1 MSLLRY
7 FINAIPRSPKRKG
20 LLMRLYY
27 IWQEGF
33 TQVGHAAAALML
45 FSMFAGAVPGFWAA
59 WVFCG
64 LDFMYFLA
72 LVPCLFMTARKSKF
86 KAGDISVRNVY
97 EGETATVDLHV
108 SAEDKLNAASLGCFR
123 MDSSLKCEESALI
136 AVAAGVTAKLTC
148 KIQTKKR
155 GAFEIPKVSV
165 IIPEING
172 ALRYAANAGNA
183 ELLVF
188 PQPLRIGAF
197 PFLISGASGVVFAPL
212 LMPSLTRGMDFVGV
226 REYREGD
233 SLRDL
238 HHKAFARYGKPF
250 TKEFETERGAGAI
263 LVLDVTAHSLREK
276 SSVEMLIRLAAGVGL
291 WLLER
296 KALGRFF
303 IGDDEISLVEGDGGV
318 SFLEALARIPAAS
331 LLKMRFLKETRESR
345 NAKNS
350 RKLASAHKLWAPAA
364 RPLGPVLRLGLFATD
379 DPLVH
384 KQVILNAHLKA
395 DDEFKIAISDDV
407 LSVNAARLEKVF
419 HERLRFERSFRERPH
434 GNSRE
439 AEVSL

>member
-1 MSLLRY
+1 
-7 FINAIPRSPKRKG
+7 
-20 LLMRLYY
+20 MRLYY

-33 TQVGHAAAALML
+33 TQVGHAAAALL
-45 FSMFAGAVPGFWAA
+45 IFSMFAGAVPGFWAA

-72 LVPCLFMTARKSKF
+72 LVPCLFMTARKSRF
-86 KAGDISVRNVY
+86 KAGYISVRNVY
-97 EGETATVDLHV
+97 EGEMATVGLQIA
-108 SAEDKLNAASLGCFR
+108 AEDKLNAVSLGCFR
-123 MDSSLKCEESALI
+123 MDPSLKCEESAFV
-136 AVAAGVTAKLTC
+136 AVAAGEMAKLTC

-155 GAFEIPKVSV
+155 GAFEIPKVAL
-165 IIPEING
+165 ILPEING
-172 ALRYAANAGNA
+172 ALRYAANAGKA

-188 PQPLRIGAF
+188 PHPLRVVTF
-197 PFLISGASGVVFAPL
+197 PFLTSGASGVVFAPL

-263 LVLDVTAHSLREK
+263 LVLDVTARSLREK
-276 SSVEMLIRLAAGVGL
+276 SAVEMLIRLAAGIGL

-303 IGDDEISLVEGDGGV
+303 IGDDEIALVQGDGGV

-331 LLKMRFLKETRESR
+331 WLEARTSNGSRASR

-350 RKLASAHKLWAPAA
+350 RNAENSRKLASAPKLWSPAA
-364 RPLGPVLRLGLFATD
+364 RPLGPVLRVGLFATD

-384 KQVILNAHLKA
+384 KQVILDAHSKLTNESKT
-395 DDEFKIAISDDV
+395 AISDDV
-407 LSVNAARLEKVF
+407 LSVNAAHLERVF
-419 HERLRFERSFRERPH
+419 NERLHRERAHLERSPE
-434 GNSRE
+434 NSRE

>member
-1 MSLLRY
+1 M
-7 FINAIPRSPKRKG
+7 
-20 LLMRLYY
+20 
-27 IWQEGF
+27 
-33 TQVGHAAAALML
+33 GHAAAALMM

-97 EGETATVDLHV
+97 EGETSTVDLHV
-108 SAEDKLNAASLGCFR
+108 TAEDKLNAVSLGCFR
-123 MDSSLKCEESALI
+123 MDPSLKCEESAL
-136 AVAAGVTAKLTC
+136 VAIVAGETAKLTC

-155 GAFEIPKVSV
+155 GAFEISKVAV

-172 ALRYAANAGNA
+172 ALRYAANVGKA

-188 PQPLRIGAF
+188 PRPLRVGAF
-197 PFLISGASGVVFAPL
+197 PFLTSGASGVVFAPL

-276 SSVEMLIRLAAGVGL
+276 SAVEMLIRLAAGVGL

-303 IGDDEISLVEGDGGV
+303 IGDDEIALVQGDGGV

-331 LLKMRFLKETRESR
+331 WLEARASR
-345 NAKNS
+345 NAT
-350 RKLASAHKLWAPAA
+350 SAQKLWSPAA
-364 RPLGPVLRLGLFATD
+364 RPLGPVLRMGLFATD

-384 KQVILNAHLKA
+384 KQVILDVHSKLTNESKT
-395 DDEFKIAISDDV
+395 AISDDV
-407 LSVNAARLEKVF
+407 LSVNAAHLEKAF
-419 HERLRFERSFRERPH
+419 QERSPE
-434 GNSRE
+434 NSRE

>member
-1 MSLLRY
+1 
-7 FINAIPRSPKRKG
+7 
-20 LLMRLYY
+20 MRLFY

-33 TQVGHAAAALML
+33 TQVGHAAAALLM

-86 KAGDISVRNVY
+86 KAGDIAVRNVY
-97 EGETATVDLHV
+97 EGEIATVSLQVH
-108 SAEDKLNAASLGCFR
+108 AIDKLNAVSLGCFR
-123 MDSSLKCEESALI
+123 MDSSLLCEESALVPI
-136 AVAAGVTAKLTC
+136 AAGETMELTC

-155 GAFEIPKVSV
+155 GAFEIPKISV
-165 IIPEING
+165 IAPEING
-172 ALRYAANAGNA
+172 ALRYAADAGKA

-188 PQPLRIGAF
+188 PRPLRVSAF
-197 PFLISGASGVVFAPL
+197 PFLTSGASGVVFAPL

-263 LVLDVTAHSLREK
+263 LVLDVTARNLREK
-276 SSVEMLIRLAAGVGL
+276 SSVEMLIRLAAGIGL

-296 KALGRFF
+296 SALGRFF
-303 IGDDEISLVEGDGGV
+303 IGDDEIPLVQGDGGV
-318 SFLEALARIPAAS
+318 SLLESLARIPAAS
-331 LLKMRFLKETRESR
+331 LLETRSLKGWRTSRVSTNSR
-345 NAKNS
+345 NAAKTP
-350 RKLASAHKLWAPAA
+350 KLWSPAA
-364 RPLGPVLRLGLFATD
+364 RPLGPVLRLGLFATE

-384 KQVILNAHLKA
+384 KQVVLDVHAKNS
-395 DDEFKIAISDDV
+395 DDPKSAISDDV
-407 LSVNAARLEKVF
+407 LAVNAVRL
-419 HERLRFERSFRERPH
+419 ERSFEM
-434 GNSRE
+434 SRE
-439 AEVSL
+439 TEVSL

>member
-1 MSLLRY
+1 
-7 FINAIPRSPKRKG
+7 
-20 LLMRLYY
+20 MRLYY

-97 EGETATVDLHV
+97 EGETSTIDLHV
-108 SAEDKLNAASLGCFR
+108 TAEDKLNAVALGCFR
-123 MDSSLKCEESALI
+123 MDPSLKCEESTLVAI
-136 AVAAGVTAKLTC
+136 AAGETAKLTC

-155 GAFEIPKVSV
+155 GAFEISKVAV

-172 ALRYAANAGNA
+172 ALRYAANVGKA

-188 PQPLRIGAF
+188 PRPLRVGAF
-197 PFLISGASGVVFAPL
+197 PFLTSGASGAVFAPL

-263 LVLDVTAHSLREK
+263 LVLDVTARSLREK
-276 SSVEMLIRLAAGVGL
+276 SAVEMLIRLAAGVGL

-303 IGDDEISLVEGDGGV
+303 IGDDEIALVQGDGGV

-331 LLKMRFLKETRESR
+331 WLETRASR
-345 NAKNS
+345 SAVNS
-350 RKLASAHKLWAPAA
+350 RSATNAQKLWSPAA
-364 RPLGPVLRLGLFATD
+364 RPLGPVLRMGLFATE

-384 KQVILNAHLKA
+384 KQVILDAHSKLTNESKT
-395 DDEFKIAISDDV
+395 AISDDV
-407 LSVNAARLEKVF
+407 LSVNAALLERVF
-419 HERLRFERSFRERPH
+419 NERLHRERAHLERSPE
-434 GNSRE
+434 NSRE

>member
-1 MSLLRY
+1 MSLFHF

-27 IWQEGF
+27 VWQEGF

-86 KAGDISVRNVY
+86 KTGHISVRNVY

-108 SAEDKLNAASLGCFR
+108 SAEDKLNAVSLGCFR
-123 MDSSLKCEESALI
+123 MDTSLKCEESALV
-136 AVAAGVTAKLTC
+136 AVAAGETAKLTC

-155 GAFEIPKVSV
+155 GAFEIPKVAV

-172 ALRYAANAGNA
+172 ALRYAANAGKA

-188 PQPLRIGAF
+188 PRPLRVGTF
-197 PFLISGASGVVFAPL
+197 PFLTSGASGAVFAPL

-263 LVLDVTAHSLREK
+263 LVLDVTSRSLREK
-276 SSVEMLIRLAAGVGL
+276 SAVEMLIRLAAGVGL

-303 IGDDEISLVEGDGGV
+303 IGDDEIALVEGDGGL
-318 SFLEALARIPAAS
+318 SFLEALARIPATSLFEMRAS
-331 LLKMRFLKETRESR
+331 RIAEK
-345 NAKNS
+345 S
-350 RKLASAHKLWAPAA
+350 RKLTSAPKLWSPAA
-364 RPLGPVLRLGLFATD
+364 RPLGPVLRMGLFATD

-384 KQVILNAHLKA
+384 KQVILDAHSKLT
-395 DDEFKIAISDDV
+395 DESKVAISDDI
-407 LSVNAARLEKVF
+407 LSVNAAHLERVF
-419 HERLRFERSFRERPH
+419 NERLLRERAH
-434 GNSRE
+434 LEHVSRDSLENSRE

>member
-27 IWQEGF
+27 VWQEGF

-97 EGETATVDLHV
+97 EGETSTVDLHV
-108 SAEDKLNAASLGCFR
+108 TAEDKLNAVSLGCFR
-123 MDSSLKCEESALI
+123 MDPSLKCEESTLVAI
-136 AVAAGVTAKLTC
+136 AAGEMAKLTC

-172 ALRYAANAGNA
+172 ALRYAANAGKA

-188 PQPLRIGAF
+188 PRPVRVGSF
-197 PFLISGASGVVFAPL
+197 PFLTSGASGAVFAPL

-263 LVLDVTAHSLREK
+263 LVLDVMARSLREK

-303 IGDDEISLVEGDGGV
+303 IGDDEIALVQGDSGV

-331 LLKMRFLKETRESR
+331 WLEARISKGPRNSR
-345 NAKNS
+345 NV
-350 RKLASAHKLWAPAA
+350 ASAPKLWSPAA
-364 RPLGPVLRLGLFATD
+364 RPLGPVLRMGLFATE

-384 KQVILNAHLKA
+384 KQVILDAHLKA
-395 DDEFKIAISDDV
+395 SDESKTAISDDV
-407 LSVNAARLEKVF
+407 LSVNAARLEKTF
-419 HERLRFERSFRERPH
+419 LERLRNERAHSERPL

>member
-1 MSLLRY
+1 M
-7 FINAIPRSPKRKG
+7 
-20 LLMRLYY
+20 
-27 IWQEGF
+27 
-33 TQVGHAAAALML
+33 GHAAAALML

-72 LVPCLFMTARKSKF
+72 LVPCLFMTVRKSKF
-86 KAGDISVRNVY
+86 KTGDISVRNVY
-97 EGETATVDLHV
+97 EGETSTIDLHV
-108 SAEDKLNAASLGCFR
+108 TAEDKLNAVSLGCFR
-123 MDSSLKCEESALI
+123 MDPSLKCEESALVAI
-136 AVAAGVTAKLTC
+136 AAGETAKLTC

-155 GAFEIPKVSV
+155 GAFEISKVAV

-172 ALRYAANAGNA
+172 ALRYAANVGKA

-188 PQPLRIGAF
+188 PRPLRVGAF
-197 PFLISGASGVVFAPL
+197 PFLTSGASGVVFAPL

-250 TKEFETERGAGAI
+250 TKDFETERGAGAI
-263 LVLDVTAHSLREK
+263 LVLDVTARSLREK
-276 SSVEMLIRLAAGVGL
+276 SAVEMLIRLAAGVGL

-303 IGDDEISLVEGDGGV
+303 IGDDEIALVEGDGGV

-331 LLKMRFLKETRESR
+331 WLETRASR
-345 NAKNS
+345 NATG
-350 RKLASAHKLWAPAA
+350 AQKLWSPAA
-364 RPLGPVLRLGLFATD
+364 RPLGPVLRMGLFATD

-384 KQVILNAHLKA
+384 KQVILDAHSKLTNESKT
-395 DDEFKIAISDDV
+395 AISDDV
-407 LSVNAARLEKVF
+407 LSVNAAHLEKAF
-419 HERLRFERSFRERPH
+419 QERSFE
-434 GNSRE
+434 NSRE

>member
-1 MSLLRY
+1 
-7 FINAIPRSPKRKG
+7 
-20 LLMRLYY
+20 MRLYY
-27 IWQEGF
+27 VWQEGF

-97 EGETATVDLHV
+97 EGETSTVDLHV
-108 SAEDKLNAASLGCFR
+108 TAENKLNAVSLGCFR
-123 MDSSLKCEESALI
+123 MDPTLKCEESALVAI
-136 AVAAGVTAKLTC
+136 AAGETAKLTC

-155 GAFEIPKVSV
+155 GAFEIPKVAL
-165 IIPEING
+165 ILPEING
-172 ALRYAANAGNA
+172 ALRYAANAGKA

-188 PQPLRIGAF
+188 PRPLRVGAF
-197 PFLISGASGVVFAPL
+197 PFLTSGASGAVFAPL

-263 LVLDVTAHSLREK
+263 LVLDVTSRSLREK

-303 IGDDEISLVEGDGGV
+303 IGDDEIALVEGDGGV
-318 SFLEALARIPAAS
+318 SFLEALARIPATS
-331 LLKMRFLKETRESR
+331 WLETRTSR

-350 RKLASAHKLWAPAA
+350 RRAVNSRSALKLWSPAA
-364 RPLGPVLRLGLFATD
+364 RPLGPVLRMGLFATD

-384 KQVILNAHLKA
+384 KQVILDAHSKLT
-395 DDEFKIAISDDV
+395 DESKNAISDDI
-407 LSVNAARLEKVF
+407 LSVNAAHLEKAFQERLRLEKSS
-419 HERLRFERSFRERPH
+419 HEHPLE
-434 GNSRE
+434 NSRE

>member
-1 MSLLRY
+1 
-7 FINAIPRSPKRKG
+7 
-20 LLMRLYY
+20 MRLYY

-33 TQVGHAAAALML
+33 TQVGHAAAALLM

-86 KAGDISVRNVY
+86 KTDNITVRNVY
-97 EGETATVDLHV
+97 EGETATVSLHIA
-108 SAEDKLNAASLGCFR
+108 AEDKLNAVSLGCFR
-123 MDSSLKCEESALI
+123 MDSSLLCEESALVPI
-136 AVAAGVTAKLTC
+136 AAGETAEMTC
-148 KIQTKKR
+148 RIQTKKR

-165 IIPEING
+165 IVPEING
-172 ALRYAANAGNA
+172 ALRYAANCGKA

-188 PQPLRIGAF
+188 PRPVRVSAF
-197 PFLISGASGVVFAPL
+197 PFLTSGASGIVFAPL
-212 LMPSLTRGMDFVGV
+212 LMPSLTRGMNFVGV

-263 LVLDVTAHSLREK
+263 LVLDVTARNLREK
-276 SSVEMLIRLAAGVGL
+276 SSVEMLIRLAAGIGL

-296 KALGRFF
+296 SALGRFF
-303 IGDDEISLVEGDGGV
+303 IGDDEIPLVQGDGGV
-318 SFLEALARIPAAS
+318 SLLESLARIPAAS
-331 LLKMRFLKETRESR
+331 LLETRSLKGWRTSRVSTNSR
-345 NAKNS
+345 NAAKTP
-350 RKLASAHKLWAPAA
+350 KLWSPAA
-364 RPLGPVLRLGLFATD
+364 RPLGPVLRLGLFATE

-384 KQVILNAHLKA
+384 KQVVLDTRAKKS
-395 DDEFKIAISDDV
+395 DDSKFAISDDV
-407 LSVNAARLEKVF
+407 LAVNAVRLEQS
-419 HERLRFERSFRERPH
+419 FEL
-434 GNSRE
+434 SRE
-439 AEVSL
+439 TEVSL

>member
-1 MSLLRY
+1 
-7 FINAIPRSPKRKG
+7 
-20 LLMRLYY
+20 MRLYY
-27 IWQEGF
+27 VWQEGF
-33 TQVGHAAAALML
+33 TQVGHAAAALIL

-97 EGETATVDLHV
+97 EGETTTVDLHV
-108 SAEDKLNAASLGCFR
+108 FAEDKLNAVSLGCFR
-123 MDSSLKCEESALI
+123 MDPSLKCEESAL
-136 AVAAGVTAKLTC
+136 VMVDAGETAKLTC

-155 GAFEIPKVSV
+155 GAFEIPKVAL

-172 ALRYAANAGNA
+172 ALRYAANAGKA

-188 PQPLRIGAF
+188 PHPLRVGAF
-197 PFLISGASGVVFAPL
+197 PFLTSGASGVVFAPL

-263 LVLDVTAHSLREK
+263 LVLDVTARSLREK

-303 IGDDEISLVEGDGGV
+303 IGDDEIALVEGDGGV
-318 SFLEALARIPAAS
+318 SFLEALARIPGAS
-331 LLKMRFLKETRESR
+331 WLETRTSR
-345 NAKNS
+345 NAT
-350 RKLASAHKLWAPAA
+350 SAQKLWSPAA
-364 RPLGPVLRLGLFATD
+364 RPLGPVLRMGLFATD

-384 KQVILNAHLKA
+384 KQVILDAHSKLT
-395 DDEFKIAISDDV
+395 DESKNAISDDI
-407 LSVNAARLEKVF
+407 LSVNAAHLERVF
-419 HERLRFERSFRERPH
+419 NERLFRERAH
-434 GNSRE
+434 HEHFFCDSFENSRE

>member
-1 MSLLRY
+1 
-7 FINAIPRSPKRKG
+7 
-20 LLMRLYY
+20 MRLYY

-33 TQVGHAAAALML
+33 TQVGHAASALML

-97 EGETATVDLHV
+97 EGETSTIDLHV
-108 SAEDKLNAASLGCFR
+108 TAEDKLNSVSLGCFR
-123 MDSSLKCEESALI
+123 MDPSLKCEESTLVAI
-136 AVAAGVTAKLTC
+136 AAGEMAKLTC

-172 ALRYAANAGNA
+172 ALRYAANAGKA

-188 PQPLRIGAF
+188 PRPVRVGSF
-197 PFLISGASGVVFAPL
+197 PFLTSGASGAVFAPL
-212 LMPSLTRGMDFVGV
+212 LLPSLTRGMDFVGV

-263 LVLDVTAHSLREK
+263 LVLDVTARNLREK

-303 IGDDEISLVEGDGGV
+303 IGDDEIALVQGDSGV

-331 LLKMRFLKETRESR
+331 WLEAHISKGPRNSR
-345 NAKNS
+345 NAT
-350 RKLASAHKLWAPAA
+350 SAPKLWSPAA
-364 RPLGPVLRLGLFATD
+364 RPLGPVLRMGLFETE

-384 KQVILNAHLKA
+384 KQVILDAHLKA
-395 DDEFKIAISDDV
+395 SDESKTAISDDV
-407 LSVNAARLEKVF
+407 LSVNAARLEYVF
-419 HERLRFERSFRERPH
+419 NERLHRERTISERPLE
-434 GNSRE
+434 NSRE

>member
-1 MSLLRY
+1 
-7 FINAIPRSPKRKG
+7 
-20 LLMRLYY
+20 MRMFY

-97 EGETATVDLHV
+97 EGETSTVDLHV
-108 SAEDKLNAASLGCFR
+108 TAENKLNAVSLGCFR
-123 MDSSLKCEESALI
+123 MDPTLKCEESALVAI
-136 AVAAGVTAKLTC
+136 AAGETAKITC

-155 GAFEIPKVSV
+155 GAFEIPKVALFL
-165 IIPEING
+165 PEING
-172 ALRYAANAGNA
+172 ALRYAANVGKA

-188 PQPLRIGAF
+188 PHPLRVATF
-197 PFLISGASGVVFAPL
+197 PFLTSGASGVVFAPL

-263 LVLDVTAHSLREK
+263 LVLDVTARSLREK
-276 SSVEMLIRLAAGVGL
+276 SAVEMLIRLAAGVGL

-303 IGDDEISLVEGDGGV
+303 IGDDEIALVEGDGGV
-318 SFLEALARIPAAS
+318 SFLEALARIPATSLFEMRAS
-331 LLKMRFLKETRESR
+331 RI
-345 NAKNS
+345 AKNS
-350 RKLASAHKLWAPAA
+350 RSALKLWSPAA
-364 RPLGPVLRLGLFATD
+364 RPLGPVLRMGLFATD

-384 KQVILNAHLKA
+384 KQVILDAHSKLT
-395 DDEFKIAISDDV
+395 DESKVIISDDI
-407 LSVNAARLEKVF
+407 LSVNAAHLEKAF
-419 HERLRFERSFRERPH
+419 QERSFE
-434 GNSRE
+434 NSRE

>member
-1 MSLLRY
+1 
-7 FINAIPRSPKRKG
+7 
-20 LLMRLYY
+20 MRLYY
-27 IWQEGF
+27 VWQEGF
-33 TQVGHAAAALML
+33 TQVGHAAAALIL

-72 LVPCLFMTARKSKF
+72 LVLCLFMTARKSKF

-97 EGETATVDLHV
+97 EGETTTVDLHV
-108 SAEDKLNAASLGCFR
+108 FAEDKLNAVSLGCFR
-123 MDSSLKCEESALI
+123 MDPSLKCEESALVAI
-136 AVAAGVTAKLTC
+136 AAGETAKLTC

-155 GAFEIPKVSV
+155 GAFEIPKVAL

-172 ALRYAANAGNA
+172 ALRYAANAGKA

-188 PQPLRIGAF
+188 PHPLRVATF
-197 PFLISGASGVVFAPL
+197 PFLTSGASGAVFAPL
-212 LMPSLTRGMDFVGV
+212 LMPSLTRGMNFVGV
-226 REYREGD
+226 HEYREGD

-263 LVLDVTAHSLREK
+263 LVLDVTARSLREK

-303 IGDDEISLVEGDGGV
+303 IGDDEIALVEGDGGV
-318 SFLEALARIPAAS
+318 SFLEALARIPGAS
-331 LLKMRFLKETRESR
+331 WLETRTSR

-350 RKLASAHKLWAPAA
+350 RRAVNSRSALKLWSPAA
-364 RPLGPVLRLGLFATD
+364 RPLGPVLRMGLFATD
-379 DPLVH
+379 DPLEH
-384 KQVILNAHLKA
+384 KQVILDAHSKLT
-395 DDEFKIAISDDV
+395 DESKVIISDDV
-407 LSVNAARLEKVF
+407 LSVNAAHLERVF
-419 HERLRFERSFRERPH
+419 NERLLRERAH
-434 GNSRE
+434 LEHFFRDSFENSRE

>member
-1 MSLLRY
+1 M
-7 FINAIPRSPKRKG
+7 
-20 LLMRLYY
+20 
-27 IWQEGF
+27 
-33 TQVGHAAAALML
+33 GHAAAALML

-97 EGETATVDLHV
+97 EGETSTVDLHV
-108 SAEDKLNAASLGCFR
+108 TAEDKLNAVSLGCFR
-123 MDSSLKCEESALI
+123 MDPSLKCEESAL
-136 AVAAGVTAKLTC
+136 VAIVAGETAKLTC

-155 GAFEIPKVSV
+155 GAFEISKVAV

-172 ALRYAANAGNA
+172 ALRYAANVGKA

-188 PQPLRIGAF
+188 PRPLRVGAF
-197 PFLISGASGVVFAPL
+197 PFLTSGASGVVFAPL

-263 LVLDVTAHSLREK
+263 LVLDVTARSLREK
-276 SSVEMLIRLAAGVGL
+276 SVVEMLIRLAAGVGL

-303 IGDDEISLVEGDGGV
+303 IGDDEIALVQGDGGV

-331 LLKMRFLKETRESR
+331 WLEPRASR
-345 NAKNS
+345 SAVNS
-350 RKLASAHKLWAPAA
+350 RSVTGAQKLWSPAA
-364 RPLGPVLRLGLFATD
+364 RPLGPVLRMGLFATE

-384 KQVILNAHLKA
+384 KQVILDAHLKA
-395 DDEFKIAISDDV
+395 SGESKTTISDDV
-407 LSVNAARLEKVF
+407 LSVNAAHLEHVF
-419 HERLRFERSFRERPH
+419 NERLRLEQSSRERPLE
-434 GNSRE
+434 NSRE